1 LLECS
6 NLIKMSLE
14 LVAMSLGG
22 LSKVFAC
29 EMSLVNILDK
39 LVVELLNF
47 VNEVLR
53 MFTVRL
59 LKLN

>member
-1 LLECS
+1 
-6 NLIKMSLE
+6 MSLE